1 MDEIDIT
8 GLDKRKVLIA
18 LYESARVQGM
28 GILHARSERMTIA
41 EAGELLAPREHG
53 EPPYF
58 DYVHGRVLKVNL
70 AGDKFSPRLYDRDN
84 GHGAAQRA
92 VDAIR

>member
-1 MDEIDIT
+1 MEEIDIT
-8 GLDKRKVLIA
+8 GLDKRKVLMA
-18 LYESARVQGM
+18 LYADARVQGM
-28 GILHARSERMTIA
+28 GIFQARSGGMTIA

>member
-8 GLDKRKVLIA
+8 GLDKRRVLMA
-18 LYESARVQGM
+18 LYEDARVQGM
-28 GILHARSERMTIA
+28 GILHARRERMTIA
-41 EAGELLAPREHG
+41 EAGELLAPGQPH
-53 EPPYF
+53 YF